1 MRMKKSLFLK
11 VMVVCTY
18 INIAYACSPKMQ
30 PALEPNIYEETNA
43 REDWENDILQNINQ
57 YRRSKGLSPLRLVR
71 IASQKAM
78 QHSRNM
84 AARNTGFG
92 HEGFDNRITDIRQ
105 NLGSVAAAAENVAYG
120 KINADAV
127 VKGWI
132 KSAGHRK
139 NIVGNYQLTGIGV
152 AKDAKGIRFFTQIFL
167 RQ

>member
-1 MRMKKSLFLK
+1 MKKSLFLK
-11 VMVVCTY
+11 TILICSF
-18 INIAYACSPKMQ
+18 INIAYACSHVIK
-30 PALEPNIYEETNA
+30 PAAESITYEESTVKG
-43 REDWENDILQNINQ
+43 DWENDILQNIKQ

-71 IASQKAM
+71 VASQKAF

-84 AARNTGFG
+84 ASRITGFG
-92 HEGFDNRITDIRQ
+92 HEGFDKRITDIRQ
-105 NLGSVAAAAENVAYG
+105 NLGNVSAAAENVAYG
-120 KINADAV
+120 KMNADAV

-152 AKDAKGIRFFTQIFL
+152 AKDAKGILFFTQIFL